1 MAALLAILLLLLVAV
16 PAAAH
21 TRLVRADPAPRAALA
36 APPGRVVL
44 RFSDP
49 VELRF
54 STLTV
59 ETADGLA
66 VDSHDARTDADEPR
80 RLSVGLPPA
89 LPPGVYTVRYRVLSA
104 DGHVV
109 SGSYRFTLA
118 GR

>member
-1 MAALLAILLLLLVAV
+1 MAALLAILLLLVAV

-21 TRLVRADPAPRAALA
+21 TRLVRAEPAPRAALA
-36 APPGRVVL
+36 VQPGRVVL

-49 VELRF
+49 VEIRF

-59 ETADGLA
+59 ETADGLG
-66 VDSHDARTDADEPR
+66 VDARDARTDADEPR
-80 RLSVGLPPA
+80 RVSVGLKGG